1 MLKNGDLIVAV
12 GKTTAKEGVLE
23 KHFVL
28 AKIVAVG
35 KNDLFAREDSRS
47 KVFKIPKS
55 RCVKLKEELL
65 PLEES
70 VTLACL
76 GDLVLSIVE
85 RFGSKPEQKVGVLM
99 EISDVPGKLKMSKIL
114 SGDSMEVVPYDSLIV
129 LE

>member
-28 AKIVAVG
+28 
-35 KNDLFAREDSRS
+35 
-47 KVFKIPKS
+47 
-55 RCVKLKEELL
+55 
-65 PLEES
+65 
-70 VTLACL
+70 
-76 GDLVLSIVE
+76 VE